1 MLRLALLFLL
11 IALVAGAFNFSGIEA
26 ASLGVAQVLFFV
38 FLALCVVFAVL
49 GLVRGVDKAV

>member
-26 ASLGVAQVLFFV
+26 ASLGVAQLLFFV
-38 FLALCVVFAVL
+38 FLALCVVFAIL
-49 GLVRGVDKAV
+49 GLLKGVDKAI